1 MRQEGVFLTVLWT
14 SAGLALAV
22 GALIGLRGLST
33 SGFSFALGVGR
44 TVALVGLVFAAYLAV
59 GSAVALPVALGS
71 GHGASGAAMSW
82 TLRACGAL
90 TLWFVLGITFL
101 PLKGSELN
109 VRAGRLTT
117 LELNVIGL
125 VLVLVAGALAA
136 WAVGA
141 LVPRAV
147 SLLLS
152 RLGPTGAGVLGATLA
167 AVAAALI
174 VAGSARRAGGL
185 AKLELPA
192 GFRAGSA
199 PQVVVVG
206 VDGCEWSMLGPL
218 VEAGKLPTF
227 ARLMEAG
234 CHGPLRS
241 VEPLISPSI
250 WTTIATG
257 KTSEKHGVADFVNER
272 GVPVN
277 ATMVRAAP
285 LWEIASAHGVRVG
298 VVGWYVTWPA
308 SRVNGFV
315 VSDRMHS
322 LLRGPTQILHALS
335 GRSTNERLEDF
346 GRFTLDPGYKRLPRT
361 DPLYRENRIVDEPLR
376 WGFLRDRI
384 YGDAMVALA
393 RLFRPRFAAVY
404 YRGVDF
410 VQHFFW
416 RYADPAPFG
425 GVPADERERFGS
437 VIANYYAYQD
447 RLLARLLDALGDDV
461 NVLLVSDH
469 GFRARLDPKPGMP
482 ELTGRHDMV
491 GVFIAAGPAFRA
503 GGRTE
508 GMTVLDVAPTA
519 LAVMGLPVP
528 EDMDGRPF
536 TAIIREEHLK
546 RFPVATVPSYDRLV
560 QRRAAQD
567 GPADENESIREQLR
581 SLGYID

>member
-1 MRQEGVFLTVLWT
+1 MRQEGVFLTLLAT

-22 GALIGLRGLST
+22 GVWMGLRGLAT
-33 SGFSFALGVGR
+33 SGFSFALGAGQ
-44 TVALVGLVFAAYLAV
+44 TVALVGLVFVAYLLIGAIAV
-59 GSAVALPVALGS
+59 LPATGGAGPGGSA
-71 GHGASGAAMSW
+71 AAMSW
-82 TLRACGAL
+82 ILRACGSL
-90 TLWFVLGITFL
+90 TLWFLLGITFL

-109 VRAGRLTT
+109 IRAGRLTT

-125 VLVLVAGALAA
+125 GLVLVAGALAA
-136 WAVGA
+136 WAAGA

-147 SLLLS
+147 ALLVS
-152 RLGPTGAGVLGATLA
+152 RLGPRGAGVLGAALA
-167 AVAAALI
+167 ACALALI
-174 VAGSARRAGGL
+174 VVGSASRAGRL
-185 AKLELPA
+185 ARLELPA
-192 GFRAGSA
+192 GLKPGSV
-199 PQVVVVG
+199 PRVVVVG
-206 VDGCEWSMLGPL
+206 VDGCEWKMLGPL

-257 KTSEKHGVADFVNER
+257 KTSEKHGIADFVNEH

-277 ATMVRAAP
+277 ATMVGAAP
-285 LWEIASAHGVRVG
+285 MWEIASAHGVPVG

-322 LLRGPTQILHALS
+322 LLRGPTQVLHALS
-335 GRSTNERLEDF
+335 GRGTNRRLAQF

-361 DPLYRENRIVDEPLR
+361 DPRFRENRIVDEPLR
-376 WGFLRDRI
+376 WGFLRDGI
-384 YGDAMVALA
+384 YGGAMVALA
-393 RLFRPRFAAVY
+393 RPFRPRFAAVY

-425 GVPADERERFGS
+425 EVPADERERFGS

-447 RLLARLLDALGDDV
+447 RLLARLLEALGDDV

-482 ELTGRHDMV
+482 ELTGRHDMT

-503 GGRTE
+503 GGRVE
-508 GMTVLDVAPTA
+508 GMSVLDVAPTA

-536 TAIIREEHLK
+536 TSILRDEHL
-546 RFPVATVPSYDRLV
+546 RRLPVRSVPSYDGLV
-560 QRRAAQD
+560 PRRAAED

>member
-1 MRQEGVFLTVLWT
+1 MRQEGVILTLLAT

-22 GALIGLRGLST
+22 GLWMGVRGLAT
-33 SGFSFALGVGR
+33 SGFSFALGAGQ
-44 TVALVGLVFAAYLAV
+44 TLALTGLVFAAYLAV
-59 GSAVALPVALGS
+59 GALVAAPVALL
-71 GHGASGAAMSW
+71 AAPGGQAGVMAW
-82 TLRACGAL
+82 VIRVCGGL
-90 TLWFVLGITFL
+90 TLWFLLGITFL

-109 VRAGRLTT
+109 VKAGRLTT

-125 VLVLVAGALAA
+125 VLVLAAGALAA
-136 WAVGA
+136 WVAGIV
-141 LVPRAV
+141 VPRAV
-147 SLLLS
+147 SFLLS
-152 RLGPTGAGVLGATLA
+152 RLGPRGAGLLGIALA
-167 AVAAALI
+167 AGAVAVIL
-174 VAGSARRAGGL
+174 AGSAARAGGL
-185 AKLELPA
+185 AKLRLPA
-192 GFRAGSA
+192 GLRAGA
-199 PQVVVVG
+199 TPRVVVVG
-206 VDGCEWSMLGPL
+206 VDGCEWKMLGPL

-227 ARLMEAG
+227 ARLMRSG
-234 CHGPLRS
+234 CYGPLQS

-257 KTSEKHGVADFVNER
+257 KTAEKHGIADFVDGR

-277 ATMVRAAP
+277 ATMVRATP
-285 LWEIASAHGVRVG
+285 LWEIASAHGVPVG

-308 SRVNGFV
+308 RRVNGFV

-335 GRSTNERLEDF
+335 GRSTNARLAEF
-346 GRFTLDPGYKRLPRT
+346 GRFTLDPAYKRLPRT

-384 YGDAMVALA
+384 YGHAMVALA
-393 RLFRPRFAAVY
+393 RLSRPRFAAVY

-425 GVPADERERFGS
+425 GVPDAERERFGT

-447 RLLARLLDALGDDV
+447 RLLAQLLDALGDDV
-461 NVLLVSDH
+461 NVMLVSDH
-469 GFRARLDPKPGMP
+469 GFQARLDPKPGMP
-482 ELTGRHDMV
+482 ELTGRHHMT

-503 GGRTE
+503 GGRVE
-508 GMTVLDVAPTA
+508 GMSVLDVAPTA
-519 LAVMGLPVP
+519 LAVMGIPVP

-536 TAIIREEHLK
+536 AGIVREEHLR
-546 RFPVATVPSYDRLV
+546 RFPIARVPSYDGLASRG
-560 QRRAAQD
+560 AAED
-567 GPADENESIREQLR
+567 GPADENESIREQLK